1 MANLRE
7 ATDFELLLVLHSIC
21 LKNLLT
27 DNEIKNIALDFG
39 LIITK
44 VDNDEISATLID
56 GVTILTIKHK

>member
-1 MANLRE
+1 MR
-7 ATDFELLLVLHSIC
+7 
-21 LKNLLT
+21 
-27 DNEIKNIALDFG
+27 KNIALDFG